1 MFSFT
6 SFCSISSLCLG
17 VAAWYCSAAALSRAR
32 KNAPW
37 QSMTALGL
45 GLAAV
50 SLQMQ
55 LECAA
60 NWARGEDVIALLDCC
75 GAQAFAGRVL
85 LAVTVGLNLLAFAAS
100 WQQRQK

>member
-1 MFSFT
+1 MLSFT
-6 SFCSISSLCLG
+6 SFCSIGSLCMG
-17 VAAWYCSAAALSRAR
+17 TAAWCCSVAALSRAR

-37 QSMTALGL
+37 QGMTALGL

-50 SLQMQ
+50 SLQLQ

-60 NWARGEDVIALLDCC
+60 NWARGEDVAALLDCC

-85 LAVTVGLNLLAFAAS
+85 LVVAVGLNLLAFSAS
-100 WQQRQK
+100 WQQRQN